1 MEKKEI
7 RVLAL
12 DLDGTLT
19 NDQKVVTPAT
29 RTALDA
35 AAAKGVTIVLASGRP
50 TAGVVPLARE
60 LELDKKGGCILSY
73 NGGSITDCAT
83 GRTLYSQWLDSK
95 YVPAL
100 CAFAKEQKV
109 AIVTYNEQG
118 VVSESPEDPWALK
131 ECFTCGLPMQRVEDL
146 AAYVDYPICKMLI
159 TLDPARRDEVLAAGR
174 KVFEGR
180 IDLYPSS
187 PFFIEAVPLGVAKDV
202 SLAGLLEEMGLFTVQ
217 TLCETKDM
225 YLTRPDLGRRFS
237 QETLAELQQRCKRNP
252 DVQLVV
258 SDGLSSTSVSA
269 NLRDILPAILQ
280 GLSSTGVSVGT
291 PFFIKYGR
299 VGAMDAVT
307 EALGSKVT
315 VILLGERPGLA
326 TGESMSAYMTYGGY
340 VGIPEASRTVVSN
353 IHRGGTNPAEAGAFI
368 AELCGRMLKEKASG
382 LALKL

>member
-1 MEKKEI
+1 MRSKTVARI
-7 RVLAL
+7 GVWRA
-12 DLDGTLT
+12 GPRCRT
-19 NDQKVVTPAT
+19 NTYLRFRADH
-29 RTALDA
+29 A
-35 AAAKGVTIVLASGRP
+35 AAMDAVFTD
-50 TAGVVPLARE
+50 VPER
-60 LELDKKGGCILSY
+60 
-73 NGGSITDCAT
+73 
-83 GRTLYSQWLDSK
+83 
-95 YVPAL
+95 
-100 CAFAKEQKV
+100 
-109 AIVTYNEQG
+109 
-118 VVSESPEDPWALK
+118 
-131 ECFTCGLPMQRVEDL
+131 
-146 AAYVDYPICKMLI
+146 
-159 TLDPARRDEVLAAGR
+159 
-174 KVFEGR
+174 
-180 IDLYPSS
+180 
-187 PFFIEAVPLGVAKDV
+187 
-202 SLAGLLEEMGLFTVQ
+202 LLEEMGLFTVQ

-225 YLTRPDLGRRFS
+225 YLTRPDLAAAFS

-307 EALGSKVT
+307 EAWLQGHRDPP
-315 VILLGERPGLA
+315 GRAPGLA